1 MDWIVA
7 EPRKPIGM
15 WRRSS
20 KVQRKNSHC
29 VVVVVVEH
37 FGGGTGKAPLLL
49 LSKNQSKRH
58 FGSVAIVTHQ
68 GLFRSDSQ

>member
-15 WRRSS
+15 WRRSW

-29 VVVVVVEH
+29 VVVVVVEP
-37 FGGGTGKAPLLL
+37 FGGGTGKAPLLF
-49 LSKNQSKRH
+49 LSKKKSKRR
-58 FGSVAIVTHQ
+58 FSSVAIVTHQ
-68 GLFRSDSQ
+68 GLFRSDSK